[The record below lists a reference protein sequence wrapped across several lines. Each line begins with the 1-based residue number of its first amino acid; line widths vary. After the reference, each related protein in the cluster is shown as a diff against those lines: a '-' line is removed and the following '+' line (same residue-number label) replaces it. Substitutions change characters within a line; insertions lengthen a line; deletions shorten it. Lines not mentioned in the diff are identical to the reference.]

1 MGRWKKN
8 VPEGIR
14 DILFKDCANKIAVEQ
29 KLREF
34 YSKRGYLQVITPTI
48 EFYDVFDSESVWMEQ
63 EKMYKLFDSSGR
75 ILVLRP
81 DITTPVARI
90 AGTKLKD
97 MHYPIKLCYSLNVF
111 RSNENLNGKSNEF
124 TQAGVEIIGIDSL
137 RADIEVMVT
146 AIKALL
152 EVGLEDFKVELG
164 QVQFFKGIMED
175 TEFEEDDIEKVRGY
189 IEDKNFGA
197 LNDFLETKEGL
208 DEGTVTLLSTLPRLF
223 GDISVID
230 KARELTQNT
239 KALEALNTIEEIYKI
254 LCSMGLSK
262 YFSVDLGMVHHINYY
277 TGVIFRGYAEG
288 AGNDI
293 LYGGRYDG
301 LIDNF
306 GANLPATGF
315 ALNVDSL
322 VEVLSREGRVE
333 EDLSEDFL
341 ICYDLAMIEEASNLA
356 DKMRDKG
363 FICELSL
370 HEEMDDN
377 INYAK
382 ARKIRSLIVLERD
395 GNCYTYE
402 VNNGCRNAF
411 DWRG

>member
-1 MGRWKKN
+1 LGRWKKN

-14 DILFKDCANKIAVEQ
+14 DILFKDCANKITVEQ

-34 YSKRGYLQVITPTI
+34 YLKRGYLQIITPTI

-63 EKMYKLFDSSGR
+63 EKMYKLFDSNGR

-81 DITTPVARI
+81 DITTPIARI

-97 MHYPIKLCYSLNVF
+97 TYYPSKLCYSLNVY

-124 TQAGVEIIGIDSL
+124 TQSGVEIIGSDSL

-146 AIKALL
+146 AIKALI
-152 EVGLEDFKVELG
+152 EVGLVDFKVELG
-164 QVQFFKGIMED
+164 QVQFFKAIMED
-175 TEFEEDDIEKVRGY
+175 TNLEEEDMEKVRSY

-197 LNDFLETKEGL
+197 LNDFLNSREDL
-208 DEGTVTLLSTLPRLF
+208 DQGTVILLSTLPRLF

-230 KARELTQNT
+230 KARKMTNNA
-239 KALEALNTIEEIYKI
+239 KALEALNIIEDIYKI
-254 LCSMGLSK
+254 LCSMGLSQ

-277 TGVIFRGYAEG
+277 TGVIFRGYVEG
-288 AGNDI
+288 AGKDV

-301 LIDNF
+301 LINNF

-315 ALNVDSL
+315 ALDVDSL
-322 VEVLSREGRVE
+322 VDILGKEGRIE
-333 EDLSEDFL
+333 GDLTEDYL
-341 ICYDLAMIEEASNLA
+341 ICYDLSNIEAANNLA
-356 DKMRDKG
+356 DNMRSKG

-370 HEEMDDN
+370 YEEVSEN
-377 INYAK
+377 IRYAK
-382 ARKIRSLIVLERD
+382 ARKIKNIVTLNESGESYIYD
-395 GNCYTYE
+395 
-402 VNNGCRNAF
+402 VNSETSKAF
-411 DWRG
+411 DWGN